1 MTSILLTSPT
11 PGLIH
16 GIASALPA
24 TTVARLDPDRT
35 DAVTGNE
42 WCFVDWLLDDIS
54 GLEVCRRLRAGSG
67 ASCRVTM
74 VLETDDP
81 AARRRA
87 LAAGADDYMLAPLTA
102 ERIAARIGPVA
113 SAQSAPARNRLANCG
128 LTLDPAAHQ
137 VRWQGRLI
145 ALRPRELRLLALF
158 LAHPDE
164 LFSRE
169 RIVSEIGHDSEIGDE
184 RTVDVW
190 VGRLRRT
197 LRAHGVPDV
206 LRTVRSFG
214 YVFDTPDLQS
224 AA

>member
-1 MTSILLTSPT
+1 MTAILLTSPV
-11 PGLIH
+11 PALVQGV
-16 GIASALPA
+16 AQALPS
-24 TTVARLDPDRT
+24 TRVAPLDPERVDRLE
-35 DAVTGNE
+35 GRE

-54 GLEVCRRLRAGSG
+54 GLEVCRRLRAGPG
-67 ASCRVTM
+67 ATCRVTM

-102 ERIAARIGPVA
+102 ERIVARVGPNLAAAG
-113 SAQSAPARNRLANCG
+113 APARSRLANCG

-137 VRWQGRLI
+137 VRWQGKLV

-169 RIVSEIGHDSEIGDE
+169 RIVSEIGQDSEIGDE

-214 YVFDTPDLQS
+214 YVFDTPDLQ
-224 AA
+224 AAA

>member
-1 MTSILLTSPT
+1 MTSILLTSPA
-11 PGLIH
+11 PALLK
-16 GIASALPA
+16 GIANALPA
-24 TTVARLDPDRT
+24 TQVAPLDPERT
-35 DAVTGNE
+35 EALTGNE

-54 GLEVCRRLRAGSG
+54 GLEVCRRLRAGPG
-67 ASCRVTM
+67 AGCRVTM

-87 LAAGADDYMLAPLTA
+87 LAAGADDYMLAPLTP
-102 ERIAARIGPVA
+102 ERVIARVGRSVRTPA
-113 SAQSAPARNRLANCG
+113 APSRNRLANCG

-137 VRWQGRLI
+137 VRWQGKLI
-145 ALRPRELRLLALF
+145 ALRPREFRLLALF

-169 RIVSEIGHDSEIGDE
+169 RIVSEIGQDSEIGDE